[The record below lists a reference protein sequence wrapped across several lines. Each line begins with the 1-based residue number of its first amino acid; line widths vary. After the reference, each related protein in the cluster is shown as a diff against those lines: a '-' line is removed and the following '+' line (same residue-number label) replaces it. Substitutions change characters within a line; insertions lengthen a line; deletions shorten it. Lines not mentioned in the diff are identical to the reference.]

1 MKAQTKTKIT
11 NPMTAAVVA
20 GLFAVGT
27 MGASGAAHAGDK
39 AHGCGAHGCKSKS
52 EKNACK
58 SKAGCKSKNAC
69 KAKNKCKSA
78 NKCKSKN
85 GCKAECKGGAGKH
98 SPYGGKEAD
107 RFN

>member
-1 MKAQTKTKIT
+1 MKAQTKMT

-27 MGASGAAHAGDK
+27 MGASGAAYAGDK
-39 AHGCGAHGCKSKS
+39 ANSCGAHGCKAKS

-58 SKAGCKSKNAC
+58 GKAGCKSKNAC
-69 KAKNKCKSA
+69 KSKNGCKSKNA
-78 NKCKSKN
+78 CKGKN
-85 GCKAECKGGAGKH
+85 GCKAECKAGAGKD
-98 SPYGGKEAD
+98 SPYGGKKEAD

>member
-1 MKAQTKTKIT
+1 MKAQTKTKVT
-11 NPMTAAVVA
+11 NPLTAAVIS
-20 GLFAVGT
+20 GLFVIGT
-27 MGASGAAHAGDK
+27 MGASPAYAGDTSN
-39 AHGCGAHGCKSKS
+39 GCGAHGCKAKS

-58 SKAGCKSKNAC
+58 GKAGCKSKNAC
-69 KAKNKCKSA
+69 KSKNKCKSA

-85 GCKAECKGGAGKH
+85 GCKAQCKAGAGEN

>member
-1 MKAQTKTKIT
+1 MKAQTKMT

-27 MGASGAAHAGDK
+27 MGASAAYAGDK
-39 AHGCGAHGCKSKS
+39 ANSCGAHGCKAKS

-58 SKAGCKSKNAC
+58 GKAGCKSKNSCKSKNAC
-69 KAKNKCKSA
+69 KG
-78 NKCKSKN
+78 KN
-85 GCKAECKGGAGKH
+85 GCKAECKAGAGKH
-98 SPYGGKEAD
+98 SPYGGKKEAD

>member
-1 MKAQTKTKIT
+1 MKAQTKTKMT

-20 GLFAVGT
+20 GLLAFGT
-27 MGASGAAHAGDK
+27 MGASAAYAGDK
-39 AHGCGAHGCKSKS
+39 ANSCGAHGCKAKS

-58 SKAGCKSKNAC
+58 GKAGCKSKNAC
-69 KAKNKCKSA
+69 NAKNKCKSA

-85 GCKAECKGGAGKH
+85 GCKAQCKAGAGKN